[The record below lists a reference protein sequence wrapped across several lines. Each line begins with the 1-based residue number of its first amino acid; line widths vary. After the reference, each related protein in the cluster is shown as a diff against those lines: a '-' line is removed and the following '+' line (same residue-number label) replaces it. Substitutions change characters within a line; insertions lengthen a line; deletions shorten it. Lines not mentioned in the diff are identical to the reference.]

1 MVEPGD
7 DAPGDPPTVP
17 PATIPPATI
26 RCVGA
31 IVHDSCGALLL
42 IRRGREP
49 AAGRWSLPG
58 GHVEPGESDA
68 AALVREVAEETG
80 LPVVPGRLVGT
91 VRRAAPS
98 GGVFEILDFD
108 ATPTGAAAGSA
119 GSAGSAA
126 PPVRGGDDALEAR
139 WVDAAAYTAL
149 DAADALVPGLTDA
162 LRSWDR
168 LPRV

>member
-1 MVEPGD
+1 MVPAPGD
-7 DAPGDPPTVP
+7 DAPTGSPPV
-17 PATIPPATI
+17 I

-31 IVHDSCGALLL
+31 IVHDAHGALLL
-42 IRRGREP
+42 IRRGHAP

-68 AALVREVAEETG
+68 VALVREVAEETG
-80 LPVVPGRLVGT
+80 LAVVAGGLVGT

-108 ATPTGAAAGSA
+108 AAPVPTGP
-119 GSAGSAA
+119 A
-126 PPVRGGDDALEAR
+126 PAVRGGDDALEAG
-139 WVDAAAYTAL
+139 WVDAAAYAAL

-168 LPRV
+168 LPRG